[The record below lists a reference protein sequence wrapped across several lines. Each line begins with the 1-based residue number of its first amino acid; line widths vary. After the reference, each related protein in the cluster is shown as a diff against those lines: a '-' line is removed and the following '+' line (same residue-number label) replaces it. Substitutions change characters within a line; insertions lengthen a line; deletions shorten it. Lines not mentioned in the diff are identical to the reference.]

1 MELEARED
9 YISLYS
15 LVVKTLLAGKPGP
28 GLVLV
33 SLCSRAKLTIHLVG
47 KIV

>member
-15 LVVKTLLAGKPGP
+15 LVVKTLLAGKPEP
-28 GLVLV
+28 GLV